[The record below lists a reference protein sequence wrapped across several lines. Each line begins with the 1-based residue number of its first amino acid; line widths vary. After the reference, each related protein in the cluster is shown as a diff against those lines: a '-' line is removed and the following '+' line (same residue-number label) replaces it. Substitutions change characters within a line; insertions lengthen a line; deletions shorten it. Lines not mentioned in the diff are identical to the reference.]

1 VTPAATGA
9 IGFRSA
15 KELREVLDALMR
27 AIDRDPEIGPKLRA
41 AAAPLR
47 FDFPDQKLSLTILA
61 SDRGCLKWDFKTKS
75 SVRPRLLLRMDSDF
89 ANRLFQGREN
99 PVIAMARGLLH
110 TTVADAGAALRF
122 FGSAKPLYAH
132 YRRVVS
138 EKFPHLTIE

>member
-1 VTPAATGA
+1 VAKEA

-15 KELREVLDALMR
+15 TELREVLDALMG

-47 FDFPDQKLSLTILA
+47 FDFPDLKLSLTVLA
-61 SDRGCLKWDFKTKS
+61 SERGCLTWDFTPRS
-75 SVRPRLLLRMDSDF
+75 SVRPRLLLRMDSGF
-89 ANRLFQGREN
+89 ANRLLQGREN
-99 PVIAMARGLLH
+99 PAIAMARGRLH

-132 YRRVVS
+132 YRRVVAQ
-138 EKFPHLTIE
+138 KFPHLTIE